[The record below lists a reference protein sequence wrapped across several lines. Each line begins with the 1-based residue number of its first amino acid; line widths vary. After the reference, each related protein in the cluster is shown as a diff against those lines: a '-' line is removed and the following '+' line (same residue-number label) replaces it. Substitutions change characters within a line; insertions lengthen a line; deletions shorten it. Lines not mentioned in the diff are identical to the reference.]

1 MTFDLGFLAFASGV
15 LVLAGFVK
23 GVIGLGLPTISIGLL
38 GIVMPPAQAAALLV
52 VPNLVTNAWQL
63 SGGTNLKPLLRRL
76 WPMLA
81 GIVVGTFAGT
91 PLLAAQGTQLATAL
105 LGGSLALYAL
115 IGLAHWRGRI
125 APAREHGIGAV
136 VGALTGFGAAATGVF
151 VLPAVPFLN
160 ALALD
165 KEDLVQALGLSFSV
179 STVALA
185 IALAAAGVFEVATA
199 GASLAAL
206 APALLGMAVGQAVR
220 HRISAAAFRR
230 LFFGGLLLLGV
241 YLLLRA
247 LT

>member
-1 MTFDLGFLAFASGV
+1 MSLDPAFLAFAAGV
-15 LVLAGFVK
+15 LMLAGFVK

-38 GIVMPPAQAAALLV
+38 GIAMPPAQAAALLV

-63 SGGTNLKPLLRRL
+63 AGGANLRPLLRRL

-81 GIVVGTFAGT
+81 GIVLGTFAGT
-91 PLLAAQGTQLATAL
+91 PLLAAQGTSLATAL

-115 IGLAHWRGRI
+115 IGLAHPRWRVPPGRER
-125 APAREHGIGAV
+125 AIGAV

-151 VLPAVPFLN
+151 VLPAVPFLH

-179 STVALA
+179 STIALA
-185 IALAAAGVFEVATA
+185 IALAHAGIFEVATA

-206 APALLGMAVGQAVR
+206 APALLGMAIGQAVR
-220 HRISAAAFRR
+220 HRISAETFRR
-230 LFFGGLLLLGV
+230 LFFGGLLLLGL

-247 LT
+247 LA